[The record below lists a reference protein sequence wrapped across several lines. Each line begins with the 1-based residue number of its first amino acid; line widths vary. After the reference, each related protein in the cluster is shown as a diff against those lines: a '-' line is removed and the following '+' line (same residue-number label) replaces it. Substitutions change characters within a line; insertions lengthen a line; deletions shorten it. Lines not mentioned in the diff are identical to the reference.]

1 MIMPRVYLKT
11 DFRNFEQGVIAAVAK
26 VGNSSK
32 NGMRKAVKEFMNDAL
47 DKQPMV
53 PRDKGS
59 LEASHSVFVDGK
71 LVATSAGRSVTEGG
85 SATPLTILSRISTRL
100 EGALVAHKSYAA
112 SLHEGIS
119 RWGTPYVYSGSG
131 RGRKWIEAKLLR
143 FFGKYYGMIA
153 GEIRRA
159 K

>member
-1 MIMPRVYLKT
+1 MPRAYLKT
-11 DFRNFEQGVIAAVAK
+11 DFSNFEQGVIVAVAK
-26 VGNSSK
+26 VNNSSK
-32 NGMRKAVKEFMNDAL
+32 KGMKRAVKEFMSDAL

-71 LVATSAGRSVTEGG
+71 LVATSSGRSVTRGG
-85 SATPLTILSRISTRL
+85 SATPLTILSRISARL
-100 EGALVAHKSYAA
+100 EGALVAHKPYAA

-119 RWGTPYVYSGSG
+119 RWGTPYVYGGSG
-131 RGRKWIEAKLLR
+131 RGKKWIEAKLLR
-143 FFGKYYGMIA
+143 FFGKYYGLIA
-153 GEIRRA
+153 GEIRRT

>member
-1 MIMPRVYLKT
+1 MPRAWLAT
-11 DFRNFEQGVIAAVAK
+11 DFRHFEQGVIVAVVK
-26 VGNSSK
+26 FEQRSK
-32 NGMRKAVKEFMNDAL
+32 KGMKQAVKKFMADAL

-59 LEASHSVFVDGK
+59 LEASHSIFVNGA
-71 LVATSAGRSVTEGG
+71 LVGTSAGRSVVEGG
-85 SATPLTILSRISTRL
+85 SATPLRGLSKIGTKL
-100 EGALVAHKSYAA
+100 EGALVAHKPHAA

-143 FFGKYYGMIA
+143 FFREYYEMITDQL
-153 GEIRRA
+153 RRT